1 VLSAGELLTVVREGI
16 DLVVVVFNDGRL
28 NLIRRQQVATG
39 YESGVTLRNLDYSA
53 LAEAVGCSHFPVA
66 GDLESLVRKI
76 IATPGVRLVEL
87 RRPTRRPSTCT
98 NFAAPSVTACSQYR
112 SHEDGAIRLEGF
124 DRSTAGGYAKPTG
137 QVWSRVCRGCVGGRA
152 EGANV
157 RQTGPPTAG
166 GSCASMLRGFF
177 KSRSPAAPDPHTNR
191 EKVAHLQAQGIT
203 KPQAV
208 AMLANRSELLD
219 SRTLHAMTHFLDLKS
234 MDVGAMQRTAHLT
247 ESPAA
252 LEALLQ
258 ITGQIVD
265 TPTSAPFLQDRRV
278 SDHY

>member
-98 NFAAPSVTACSQYR
+98 NFAAPSVTACSQ
-112 SHEDGAIRLEGF
+112 SD
-124 DRSTAGGYAKPTG
+124 
-137 QVWSRVCRGCVGGRA
+137 
-152 EGANV
+152 
-157 RQTGPPTAG
+157 
-166 GSCASMLRGFF
+166 
-177 KSRSPAAPDPHTNR
+177 SRS
-191 EKVAHLQAQGIT
+191 V
-203 KPQAV
+203 
-208 AMLANRSELLD
+208 
-219 SRTLHAMTHFLDLKS
+219 
-234 MDVGAMQRTAHLT
+234 
-247 ESPAA
+247 
-252 LEALLQ
+252 
-258 ITGQIVD
+258 
-265 TPTSAPFLQDRRV
+265 
-278 SDHY
+278 

>member
-1 VLSAGELLTVVREGI
+1 MARYVSRVLTGA
-16 DLVVVVFNDGRL
+16 
-28 NLIRRQQVATG
+28 RQA
-39 YESGVTLRNLDYSA
+39 
-53 LAEAVGCSHFPVA
+53 
-66 GDLESLVRKI
+66 
-76 IATPGVRLVEL
+76 ATPSRL
-87 RRPTRRPSTCT
+87 
-98 NFAAPSVTACSQYR
+98 
-112 SHEDGAIRLEGF
+112 
-124 DRSTAGGYAKPTG
+124 AKF
-137 QVWSRVCRGCVGGRA
+137 GREFV
-152 EGANV
+152 EGALEDELKEQMYGD
-157 RQTGPPTAG
+157 RDFQTGPPTAG

-191 EKVAHLQAQGIT
+191 EEVAHLQAQGIT

-265 TPTSAPFLQDRRV
+265 MPTSAPFLQDRRV